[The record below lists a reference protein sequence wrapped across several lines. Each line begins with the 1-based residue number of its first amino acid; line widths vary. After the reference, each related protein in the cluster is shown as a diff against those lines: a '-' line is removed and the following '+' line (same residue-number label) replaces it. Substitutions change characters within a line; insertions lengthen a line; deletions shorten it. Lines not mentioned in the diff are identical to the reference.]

1 MLMSKELT
9 RLRGKNLIGKTLI
22 SDETGSKFGK
32 VGDVIFIGE
41 TGELVSVVLV
51 EPTKLASDL
60 QLQTDESGRLLIPF
74 SAIKS
79 VGDYVIVS
87 EKDIF

>member
-1 MLMSKELT
+1 MSKES
-9 RLRGKNLIGKTLI
+9 RLRGKNLVGKTLI
-22 SDETGSKFGK
+22 SDETGSKFGR
-32 VGDVIFIGE
+32 VGDIIFIDE
-41 TGELVSVVLV
+41 TGELVSVVVV

-60 QLQTDESGRLLIPF
+60 KLQIDNNGRILIPF